1 MGYVVNPRAMFMER
15 ESLEL
20 AAHAKI
26 NLYLEV
32 LGKRENGYH
41 DLRSVVVPIS
51 LHDTIVLEPSD
62 TIETVFDEIDLPPGG
77 CLELPDSDNN
87 LATRAARALKEAVGY
102 PGGVRIRIA
111 KRIPFGGGLGG
122 GSANAATV
130 LRGLVDLWDVTIQES
145 ELLALGATLGCDIPA
160 LLHGGAVL
168 MEGVGERVRGF
179 DLGTPTTSDGK
190 WWLVIANPGFCVS
203 TADIYA
209 KHDLS
214 LTSGAPLYINA
225 VSALEGGDIGS
236 AGQGIFNSLQ
246 ATVVRKYPLVGMI
259 VDHLDQAGAL
269 GALVSGSGA
278 SVFGLARDE
287 AHAEAMA
294 ASVEQEL
301 DGTVW
306 TRVVTLLP
314 DGVMAAHGPLTP

>member
-1 MGYVVNPRAMFMER
+1 MFMDM

-62 TIETVFDEIDLPPGG
+62 TIETIFDKVDLPPCC
-77 CLELPDSDNN
+77 CLELPDSDSN
-87 LATRAARALKEAVGY
+87 LTTRAARALKEALGY
-102 PGGVRIRIA
+102 PGGVRIRIS
-111 KRIPFGGGLGG
+111 KRIPLGGGLGG
-122 GSANAATV
+122 GSADAAAV
-130 LRGLVDLWDVTIQES
+130 LRGVMDLWGVTVPHD
-145 ELLALGATLGCDIPA
+145 ELMALAATLGCDVPA

-168 MEGVGERVRGF
+168 MEGVGDRVSPF
-179 DLGTPTTSDGK
+179 ELGCPDTPEGT
-190 WWLVIANPGFCVS
+190 WWLVIANPGFCIS
-203 TADIYA
+203 TADVYA
-209 KHDLS
+209 RHDLS
-214 LTSGAPLYINA
+214 LTSDAPLYINA
-225 VSALEGGDIGS
+225 VSVLEGGDLFS
-236 AGQGIFNSLQ
+236 AGQGLFNSLQ
-246 ATVVRKYPLVGMI
+246 ATVVRKYPLVGMV
-259 VDHLDQAGAL
+259 VDQFDQAGAL

-287 AHAEAMA
+287 AHAEIMA
-294 ASVEQEL
+294 AKVKQEL

-306 TRVVTLLP
+306 TRIVTLLP